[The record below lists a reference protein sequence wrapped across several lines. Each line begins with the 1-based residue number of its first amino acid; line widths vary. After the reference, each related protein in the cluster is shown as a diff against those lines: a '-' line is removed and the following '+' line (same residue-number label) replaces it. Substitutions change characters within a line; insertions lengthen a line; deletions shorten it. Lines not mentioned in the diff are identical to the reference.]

1 MAASR
6 LFNIT
11 AEVLMTTR
19 NGKSDE
25 KVTAK
30 GELARGGASR
40 QLLIDKEKQESCNH
54 IWERD
59 GQTMTSVRW
68 TCRKCGKSKLSGID
82 I

>member
-1 MAASR
+1 MA
-6 LFNIT
+6 
-11 AEVLMTTR
+11 TR

-30 GELARGGASR
+30 GELASGDAP
-40 QLLIDKEKQESCNH
+40 QQPLIDKEKQESCNH
-54 IWERD
+54 SWEPD